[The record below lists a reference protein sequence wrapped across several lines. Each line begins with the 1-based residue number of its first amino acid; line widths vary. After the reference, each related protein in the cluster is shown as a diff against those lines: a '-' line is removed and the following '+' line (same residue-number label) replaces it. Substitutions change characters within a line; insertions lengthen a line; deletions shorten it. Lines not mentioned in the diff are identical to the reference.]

1 MEDTIRV
8 IQEQLIQIARRKGLT
23 NYTEAGSWVGLD
35 MSTDVGRILIAQI
48 LDKIN
53 TDEDS
58 QGHPLLSALVI
69 YKDKDIS
76 RPGPGFFQCARGLGR
91 LTDDDEDGFWAKEV
105 TAVHNW
111 CYPH

>member
-1 MEDTIRV
+1 ML
-8 IQEQLIQIARRKGLT
+8 QEELIQIARREGLT
-23 NYTEAGSWVGLD
+23 NYTEAGSWVDLD

-48 LDKIN
+48 LDEIN
-53 TDEDS
+53 IDENS
-58 QGHPLLSALVI
+58 QGHPMLSALVI
-69 YKDKDIS
+69 YKDIG
-76 RPGPGFFQCARGLGR
+76 RPGSGFFQCARGLGR